1 MSTGERLCP
10 HCGAGETIGAA
21 EKIWPDSWRCGSC
34 NHRVESRDGI
44 PMFAPALADTEVGMN
59 PLGFEPLAGREA
71 GHFWFEPRNR
81 LLTSLIG
88 RYFPA
93 SRDFLEVGCGTGF
106 VLSAVAK
113 SKSWSRIVGSELHPA
128 GLAYARKRA
137 DSSAEFVQMDATQI
151 PARNAFD
158 VVGAFDV
165 LEHIPDD
172 EKALAE
178 IFSALRPGGGAV
190 LAVPQHPFLWSR
202 EDEIALHQRRYR
214 RNELQ
219 EKVRR
224 AGFEILFSNSYTSF
238 LLPLMAASRL
248 MSRNRAPISSEES
261 NPEFNLPPALNA
273 ILRGALQAEVTL
285 SLLGLPLPAGGS
297 RIVVARKPR

>member
-1 MSTGERLCP
+1 MSTAERLCP
-10 HCGAGETIGAA
+10 QCGAAEAIGTA
-21 EKIWPDSWRCGSC
+21 EKIWPSGWSCRSCG
-34 NHRVESRDGI
+34 HRVESRDGI

-81 LLTSLIG
+81 LLISLIG
-88 RYFPA
+88 RYFPG

-106 VLSAVAK
+106 VISAVAK
-113 SKSWSRIVGSELHPA
+113 SKKWSRVVGSELHPS

-137 DSSAEFVQMDATQI
+137 DGSAEFVQMDATQI
-151 PARNAFD
+151 PARSAFD

-172 EKALAE
+172 EKALSE
-178 IFSALRPGGGAV
+178 IFSALKPGGGAV
-190 LAVPQHPFLWSR
+190 LAVPQHPFLWSH

-248 MSRNRAPISSEES
+248 MPRKGETVSNGES
-261 NPEFNLPPALNA
+261 NPEFNLPGPLNA
-273 ILRGALQAEVTL
+273 VLRGVLQMEVTL
-285 SLLGLPLPAGGS
+285 SLLGLPLPAGES
-297 RIVVARKPR
+297 RVVVARKPR

>member
-1 MSTGERLCP
+1 MSTAERLCP
-10 HCGAGETIGAA
+10 QCGAAEAIGAA
-21 EKIWPDSWRCGSC
+21 EKIWPDGWSCRSCG
-34 NHRVESRDGI
+34 HRVESSDGI

-59 PLGFEPLAGREA
+59 PLGFAPLAGREA

-81 LLTSLIG
+81 LLISLI
-88 RYFPA
+88 RKYFPG
-93 SRDFLEVGCGTGF
+93 SQDYLEVGCGTGF
-106 VLSAVAK
+106 VISAVAK
-113 SKSWSRIVGSELHPA
+113 SKSWSRVVGSELHPA

-137 DSSAEFVQMDATQI
+137 ESSAEFVQMDATQI
-151 PARNAFD
+151 PARDAFD

-172 EKALAE
+172 EKALFE
-178 IFSALRPGGGAV
+178 IFSALKRGGGAV

-238 LLPLMAASRL
+238 LLPLMTASRL
-248 MSRNRAPISSEES
+248 MSRNRAPIASEKS
-261 NPEFNLPPALNA
+261 NPEFNLPGPLNA
-273 ILRGALQAEVTL
+273 VLRGALQMEVTL

-297 RIVVARKPR
+297 RVVVARKPL